1 MSMHRLKAK
10 AEGRPCAARKCGN
23 GDSARVNL
31 RPMSNQATFPVTNE
45 ATQAAPR
52 AQVDALLF
60 DLGNVLLDV
69 DFHCAFREWAQSAD
83 VPVETIAARFKQDA
97 AYDAHERGEISGAQ
111 YFAALR
117 TMLEIDLTGTEFAQ
131 GWSSILRGVIPGA
144 DTLLATLAATTP
156 VYIFSNTNALHF
168 ARWGTDY
175 PALLA
180 PVTQVF
186 CSHAIG
192 LRKPAAAAFNKVC
205 ALMNTAPGRVAFFDD
220 LPENVAGARRC
231 GLQAFQVTSLD
242 DIRHA
247 LAHGIMLSR

>member
-1 MSMHRLKAK
+1 MSMRRQHAK
-10 AEGRPCAARKCGN
+10 AARQHKACSHQRN
-23 GDSARVNL
+23 GARVHL
-31 RPMSNQATFPVTNE
+31 RPMSLHRAAPAT
-45 ATQAAPR
+45 TQAASASLRQP
-52 AQVDALLF
+52 VDALLF

-69 DFHCAFREWAQSAD
+69 DFHCAFHHWAQSAG
-83 VPVETIAARFKQDA
+83 VPVEIIAARFKPDA
-97 AYDAHERGEISGAQ
+97 AYGAHERGEISGAQ

-117 TMLEIDLTGTEFAQ
+117 SLLEIDLTDAQFSQ
-131 GWSSILRGVIPGA
+131 GWASILRDVIPGA

-168 ARWGTDY
+168 ERWSTDY

-186 CSHAIG
+186 SSHAIG
-192 LRKPAAAAFNKVC
+192 LRKPAAAAFHKVC
-205 ALMNTAPGRVAFFDD
+205 ALMNTVPERVAFFDD

-242 DIRHA
+242 DVRHA
-247 LAHGIMLSR
+247 LAHAIMLSR